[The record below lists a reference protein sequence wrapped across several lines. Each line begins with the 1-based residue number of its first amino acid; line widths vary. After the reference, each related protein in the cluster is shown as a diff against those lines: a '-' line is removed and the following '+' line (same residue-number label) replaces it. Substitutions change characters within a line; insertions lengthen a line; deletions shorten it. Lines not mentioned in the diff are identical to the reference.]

1 MGPEEAGGGVGFGGG
16 GGGAAA
22 GGAAEVHGA
31 GKCRPSTGGGRGAGR
46 GLTGRSMPQMN
57 SLPHVW
63 GRGKVTDFQASHLK
77 EQFERGPA
85 VQDLKAGSMKK
96 GDLYLR
102 GGALNRARH
111 KHKGAS
117 EHLDYQQTLSMVKK
131 AAGGHAEKKQDFL
144 FEKDRKVRDDDT
156 LETRRQKIPHERE
169 LGESSAAAPGW
180 GARRGLTDRPTTQT
194 RQT

>member
-1 MGPEEAGGGVGFGGG
+1 
-16 GGGAAA
+16 
-22 GGAAEVHGA
+22 
-31 GKCRPSTGGGRGAGR
+31 
-46 GLTGRSMPQMN
+46 MPQMN

-131 AAGGHAEKKQDFL
+131 AAGGHAEKRQDFL

-156 LETRRQKIPHERE
+156 PETRRQKIPHERE

-180 GARRGLTDRPTTQT
+180 GARRGLTDRPTTET

>member
-1 MGPEEAGGGVGFGGG
+1 
-16 GGGAAA
+16 
-22 GGAAEVHGA
+22 
-31 GKCRPSTGGGRGAGR
+31 
-46 GLTGRSMPQMN
+46 MN

-102 GGALNRARH
+102 GGALNRTRH
-111 KHKGAS
+111 KHRHQGAS

-144 FEKDRKVRDDDT
+144 FEKDRKIRDDDT
-156 LETRRQKIPHERE
+156 PETRRQKIPHERD
-169 LGESSAAAPGW
+169 LGESSAAAAGW
-180 GARRGLTDRPTTQT
+180 GAQRTDRPTDDGNPPDLKHVPKNKQGFVKVSA
-194 RQT
+194 RSCRPGAEG